1 MKKLKSLSLMFML
14 LCMMVSSV
22 SAFTLSTIRLEA
34 DHETFTWTPQMGILG
49 STGESL
55 KALSAGVASPYA
67 YKLTSDGQVF
77 GNCLDL
83 ELYGGGAL
91 SSTADNPSP
100 GGTFAG
106 LIGCKFLGFNGAI
119 GKASNMQGIAYNIS
133 FDPSSVNKLAGTT
146 TPPAKFNISYL
157 SEPDSI
163 GHQTGLLMLRYK
175 F

>member
-1 MKKLKSLSLMFML
+1 MKKLFLIPML
-14 LCMMVSSV
+14 LCLMTVQAF
-22 SAFTLSTIRLEA
+22 AFTLSTIRLEA
-34 DHETFTWTPQMGILG
+34 DHETFVWTPQMGILG

-55 KALSAGVASPYA
+55 KNLSAGVASPYA

-91 SSTADNPSP
+91 TTTADNPNP

-106 LIGCKFLGFNGAI
+106 LVGCKFLGFNGAI
-119 GKASNMQGIAYNIS
+119 GKASNMQGMAYNIS
-133 FDPSSVNKLAGTT
+133 FDPSSVNKLTGPAT
-146 TPPAKFNISYL
+146 TPGKFNIGYM

-163 GHQTGLLMLRYK
+163 GNQMSMLRLTWK